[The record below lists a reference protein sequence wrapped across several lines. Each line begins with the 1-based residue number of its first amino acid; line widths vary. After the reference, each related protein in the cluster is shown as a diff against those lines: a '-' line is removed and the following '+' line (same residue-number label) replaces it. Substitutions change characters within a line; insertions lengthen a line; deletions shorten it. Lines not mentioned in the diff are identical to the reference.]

1 LRLCAEFLF
10 LVTFAPEP
18 EPMQSL
24 PATQFVTYHWTRRGC
39 IALALLLLVFGSL
52 AVGCKPKSDRP
63 PTAAQGNPKQEQE
76 KSVYRQAIDQAKGLE
91 KQINDRAIDP
101 GEKARLGGPDPTG
114 QDQ

>member
-1 LRLCAEFLF
+1 M
-10 LVTFAPEP
+10 P
-18 EPMQSL
+18 SL
-24 PATQFVTYHWTRRGC
+24 TATQFVTYHWTRRGC
-39 IALALLLLVFGSL
+39 VALALLLLGFGSL

-63 PTAAQGNPKQEQE
+63 PTTAPANPKQEQE
-76 KSVYRQAIDQAKGLE
+76 KGLE